1 MNTWRL
7 GLTAVVLALAS
18 LAPHSSN
25 GQTEQKKAENRVFEL
40 RTYYITKGKMDA
52 INARFRD
59 HTTRL
64 FQKHGMEVIGYW
76 TDSKEGTN
84 KLIYIL
90 AHKSKAAADASWK
103 AFGGDP
109 EWKKAAAESEKGGKL
124 MEKFE
129 RVWMNPTD
137 Y

>member
-1 MNTWRL
+1 MNTSRY
-7 GLTAVVLALAS
+7 GLAALVLALAS
-18 LAPHSSN
+18 MSLAPHSGN
-25 GQTEQKKAENRVFEL
+25 GQTEKKKAENRVFEL
-40 RTYYITKGKMDA
+40 RTYYITQGRMDA

-90 AHKSKAAADASWK
+90 AHKSKPAANASWK
-103 AFGGDP
+103 AFSADP
-109 EWKKAAAESEKGGKL
+109 EWKKVAAETEKGGKSL
-124 MEKFE
+124 EKFE
-129 RVWMNPTD
+129 RVWM
-137 Y
+137 